1 MATQV
6 LIVDD
11 AGFIREILRSLCDQ
25 EGLVVVGEA
34 GDGAEAVRM
43 GMKLKP
49 DLILMDLVL
58 PEKNGIQAA
67 REILEAHPEIR
78 IIACTTLADEA
89 LLHQAKQA
97 GCVGVLQK
105 PFRKADFREILKTA
119 FYGQEVKHA

>member
-25 EGLVVVGEA
+25 AGLVVVGEA
-34 GDGAEAVRM
+34 VDGIEAVQL

-49 DLILMDLVL
+49 DLIFMDLVL
-58 PEKNGIQAA
+58 PQKNGIQATK
-67 REILEAHPEIR
+67 EILEAHPEIR

-89 LLHQAKQA
+89 LLIEAKQA
-97 GCVGVLQK
+97 GCSGVLQK
-105 PFRKADFREILKTA
+105 PFRKLDFQNILKTA

>member
-25 EGLVVVGEA
+25 AGLVVIGEA
-34 GDGAEAVRM
+34 VDGAEAVQLA
-43 GMKLKP
+43 MKFKP
-49 DLILMDLVL
+49 DLIFMDLVL
-58 PEKNGIQAA
+58 PMKNGIQATK
-67 REILEAHPEIR
+67 EILESHPEIR
-78 IIACTTLADEA
+78 VIACTTLADEA
-89 LLHQAKQA
+89 LLVQAKQA

-105 PFRKADFREILKTA
+105 PFRKADFNETLKTA